1 MAVSS
6 CGGGVMHPELIE
18 IMRDQVCTIY
28 RAVTG
33 TDMPT
38 VEAADGEP
46 EPPLEEVTRSFAE
59 LEAMARTNPA
69 LSERVPPFSFTP
81 RLDIFLDGEDL
92 LIEAAVPGVDRQDV
106 TVECAEGTI
115 VISGIRRGRHGSNE
129 RTYSGEIPHGP
140 FYRALRV
147 PFPMS
152 GEAAV
157 DLDRGLLRVHLKGS
171 PTKQEHA
178 GGNTS
183 AKVTQS

>member
-1 MAVSS
+1 
-6 CGGGVMHPELIE
+6 MHPEIIE
-18 IMRDQVCTIY
+18 MMSNQVRTIY

-33 TDMPT
+33 ADIPT
-38 VEAADGEP
+38 VEAADSEP

-81 RLDIFLDGEDL
+81 ALDVFLEGEDL
-92 LIEAAVPGVDRQDV
+92 LIEAAVPGVDREDV
-106 TVECAEGTI
+106 TVECADGTV
-115 VISGIRRGRHGSNE
+115 VISGIRRGHHGSNG
-129 RTYSGEIPHGP
+129 RTYSGEIPYGP

-157 DLDRGLLRVHLKGS
+157 NLERGLLRVRVKNGS
-171 PTKQEHA
+171 PTNKNMQEA
-178 GGNTS
+178 TQTS
-183 AKVTQS
+183 K